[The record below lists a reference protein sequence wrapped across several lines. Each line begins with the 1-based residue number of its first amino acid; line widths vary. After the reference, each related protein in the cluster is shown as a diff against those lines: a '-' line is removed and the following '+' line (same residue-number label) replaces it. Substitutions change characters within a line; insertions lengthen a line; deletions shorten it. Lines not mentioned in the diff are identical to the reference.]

1 MHHRPYTGREKLY
14 YLKEGQK
21 TQVKRIYNRMIF
33 DDLRAQKDK
42 LGNFV
47 DITQDLEVEWVPH
60 PNWFYR
66 ISKFTLPF
74 IRHPYVPATWFLNEL
89 KQVPADLESYVLKPL
104 FSFAGQG

>member
-1 MHHRPYTGREKLY
+1 
-14 YLKEGQK
+14 
-21 TQVKRIYNRMIF
+21 MIF